1 MNYQESINYLFTR
14 LPIYQRIGPAAYKAN
29 LENTKALDSYFEHP
43 HRHFKSIHIA
53 GTNGKGSVSHMIA
66 AVLQKA
72 GYKTGL
78 YTSPHLKDFRERIR
92 INGEMIPQE
101 KVIQFVNKSKPMME
115 ELNPSFFELT
125 VAMAFQYFADEGVE
139 IAVIETG
146 LGGRLDSTNI
156 VKPLV
161 SVITNIGHDHMRFL
175 GTTIQEIAAEK
186 AGIIKPG
193 RPVVIGQSDKATDPV
208 FEKKADES
216 GSCLLY
222 ADRMYHINYS
232 MLTAARTQVFNVFSG
247 KNPVYIELISDL
259 IGGYQKKNL
268 ITVLQTLDSIR
279 AEGIKISRDAIY
291 EGIRQVKKLTGL
303 RGRWEEIAYNPLTVC
318 DTAHNPEGIAEV
330 MQQIQKNPFKTLH
343 IVWGMVS
350 DKDPKTILSLLPK
363 NAKYYFTKA
372 NIPRAL
378 DENELLRKAAME
390 GLKGSAFHCVSEA
403 LTAAKKEALKEDF
416 IFIGGSTFVVA
427 EAL

>member
-14 LPIYQRIGPAAYKAN
+14 LPIYQRIGAAAYKAN

-101 KVIQFVNKSKPMME
+101 KVIQFVNKSKPIME

-291 EGIRQVKKLTGL
+291 EGIRQVKILTGL

>member
-14 LPIYQRIGPAAYKAN
+14 LPIYQRIGAAAYKAN

-101 KVIQFVNKSKPMME
+101 KVIQFVNKSKPIME

>member
-101 KVIQFVNKSKPMME
+101 KVIQFVNKSKPIME